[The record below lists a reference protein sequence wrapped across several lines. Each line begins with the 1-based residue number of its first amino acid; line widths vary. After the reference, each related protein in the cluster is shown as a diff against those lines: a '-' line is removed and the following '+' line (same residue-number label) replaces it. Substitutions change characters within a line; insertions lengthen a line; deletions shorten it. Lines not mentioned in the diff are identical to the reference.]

1 MNTLPRSIAVFSHNK
16 QVPLYMTNCRLV
28 VTMMTGNKNLLTPAP
43 PLAQLTAHLDL
54 LVAAEELA
62 YKGGMGAV
70 EQRDVALEAVRND
83 MRLLKAYVQ
92 SEADANATAAES
104 LIKSAGMDVKKK
116 RTRTKPSVEARWGKA
131 PGTVVIEAKALPPP
145 VQYSRFRWWQA
156 GVASEDARSGEHA
169 GPEGRTDEPAA
180 VTPER
185 PSHRDALTLSR
196 RMAYLSARAP

>member
-1 MNTLPRSIAVFSHNK
+1 MNTLPRSIAVFPHNK
-16 QVPLYMTNCRLV
+16 QVPLYLTNCRLV
-28 VTMMTGNKNLLTPAP
+28 VTMMTSNKNLPTPTP

-62 YKGGMGAV
+62 HKGGMGAV
-70 EQRDVALEAVRND
+70 EQRDVALGAVRND

-92 SEADANATAAES
+92 SVADANATEAES

-145 VQYSRFRWWQA
+145 VQYRWQMSTDQNTWTDLPETFKAKVTVSGLTPVTVYHFRL
-156 GVASEDARSGEHA
+156 
-169 GPEGRTDEPAA
+169 RT
-180 VTPER
+180 VTN
-185 PSHRDALTLSR
+185 DGLS
-196 RMAYLSARAP
+196 SSSVVVSIIVH